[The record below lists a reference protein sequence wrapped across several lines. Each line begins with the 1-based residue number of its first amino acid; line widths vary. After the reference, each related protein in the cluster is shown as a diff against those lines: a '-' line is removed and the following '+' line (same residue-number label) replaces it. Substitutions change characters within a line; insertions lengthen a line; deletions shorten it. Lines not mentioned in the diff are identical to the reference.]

1 MINMLKKARLT
12 IRNTEKYLSSILAYE
27 WMAYHPH
34 FHGNDKRAIKEL
46 VNNLV
51 ATNKEIG
58 DVVKK
63 LKKELDSEDF

>member
-1 MINMLKKARLT
+1 
-12 IRNTEKYLSSILAYE
+12 
-27 WMAYHPH
+27 MAYHPH

-63 LKKELDSEDF
+63 LKKELDSEDL